1 MIAKKLSDSEKHE
14 VIALYRQLGE
24 TTSTLAG
31 RYSVSTST
39 ISRILKSTLPA
50 DEYEALIHQK
60 RQATRSTEDLP
71 LLKMPVADEASKPP
85 KSIQEPA
92 SATAADP
99 ETVAPEPAI
108 FENVEAQPVAKSE
121 FDEPQPPDRATAEQ
135 PIAPEPLSMADNE
148 QPIAAK
154 PPDLKSGPILKR
166 RSQKLVIE
174 DEDESEFN
182 ASDSRDDLFDP
193 PAKAIV
199 GETFDPEAEVLKEFL
214 AEEILDLDE
223 EDDLDDDLDED
234 LEDDDDFEDGLPKPL
249 FGATKLAD
257 GAIIQILPL
266 TEALIPRTCYLVI
279 DRASELIAPL
289 LQDFGDLGQI
299 PEEETQNKIL
309 PVFDNHRIA
318 KRYSNPRTQRVIKL
332 PDGKILQ
339 KTYSHLKAK
348 GISRLLIDG
357 RVYALSASEE

>member
-14 VIALYRQLGE
+14 VIELYRQLGE
-24 TTSTLAG
+24 TTSTVAG

-39 ISRILKSTLPA
+39 ISRILKSTLPP
-50 DEYEALIHQK
+50 DEYEALIQQK
-60 RQATRSTEDLP
+60 RQSARSPEDLP
-71 LLKMPVADEASKPP
+71 LLQTPAVNGLSESPKLIKSKPV
-85 KSIQEPA
+85 IVTAEPE
-92 SATAADP
+92 AAES
-99 ETVAPEPAI
+99 ETVVMEQPIVLETA
-108 FENVEAQPVAKSE
+108 NAQPVVESAIIESIE
-121 FDEPQPPDRATAEQ
+121 E
-135 PIAPEPLSMADNE
+135 
-148 QPIAAK
+148 PIAAPVEQPVAVK
-154 PPDLKSGPILKR
+154 PSDLKSGPILKR
-166 RSQKLVIE
+166 RSPIVVPN
-174 DEDESEFN
+174 DEDESELDVSARREDSLGLTVE
-182 ASDSRDDLFDP
+182 ASTG
-193 PAKAIV
+193 K
-199 GETFDPEAEVLKEFL
+199 TFESEAEVLKEIL

-223 EDDLDDDLDED
+223 EDDLDDDLEEDDD

-249 FGATKLAD
+249 FGTNKLAD

-266 TEALIPRTCYLVI
+266 AEALIPHTCYLVI
-279 DRASELIAPL
+279 DRASELIAPPL
-289 LQDFGDLGQI
+289 RDFGDLGQI

-357 RVYALSASEE
+357 RVYALTVSEE

>member
-14 VIALYRQLGE
+14 VIELYRQLGE

-50 DEYEALIHQK
+50 DEYEALIQQK
-60 RQATRSTEDLP
+60 RQAVRSNEPLP
-71 LLKMPVADEASKPP
+71 LLQAPVADQVSKLPP
-85 KSIQEPA
+85 ATKSVSVAAIEPK
-92 SATAADP
+92 AAIVEQLVVL
-99 ETVAPEPAI
+99 ETVEPT
-108 FENVEAQPVAKSE
+108 V
-121 FDEPQPPDRATAEQ
+121 
-135 PIAPEPLSMADNE
+135 NE
-148 QPIAAK
+148 QPVTDFAMAESVEQIKIEPIEQFVAGK
-154 PPDLKSGPILKR
+154 PSDLKSGPILKR
-166 RSQKLVIE
+166 RSPQPAL
-174 DEDESEFN
+174 DEDESEF
-182 ASDSRDDLFDP
+182 DSP
-193 PAKAIV
+193 VAKLSLPDISAKVSTEKIF
-199 GETFDPEAEVLKEFL
+199 EAEAEAEVLKEIL

-223 EDDLDDDLDED
+223 EDDLDDDDLEDD

-249 FGATKLAD
+249 FATSKLAD

-266 TEALIPRTCYLVI
+266 AEALIPRTCYLVI
-279 DRASELIAPL
+279 DRASELIAPPL
-289 LQDFGDLGQI
+289 RDFGDLGQI

-357 RVYALSASEE
+357 RVYALTVSED

>member
-1 MIAKKLSDSEKHE
+1 MIAKKLSDSEKNE
-14 VIALYRQLGE
+14 VIELYRQLGE

-39 ISRILKSTLPA
+39 ISRILKSALPA
-50 DEYEALIHQK
+50 DEYEVLIQQK
-60 RQATRSTEDLP
+60 RQALRSNEYLP
-71 LLKMPVADEASKPP
+71 LLQAPIAEQ
-85 KSIQEPA
+85 QEPSVQSPNISKTVNIA
-92 SATAADP
+92 VTEP
-99 ETVAPEPAI
+99 ERAI
-108 FENVEAQPVAKSE
+108 
-121 FDEPQPPDRATAEQ
+121 AEQ
-135 PIAPEPLSMADNE
+135 PVVPETIQRHPTDGQSTADLAIVESVEPTRIESIEPPLA
-148 QPIAAK
+148 IK

-166 RSQKLVIE
+166 RSQKPLP
-174 DEDESEFN
+174 DEDESEF
-182 ASDSRDDLFDP
+182 DLP
-193 PAKAIV
+193 VAKAALPDLSPKVSV
-199 GETFDPEAEVLKEFL
+199 GKRFESESESEVLKEIL

-223 EDDLDDDLDED
+223 DDDLDDDLEDED
-234 LEDDDDFEDGLPKPL
+234 EDDDDFDDDLSKPL
-249 FGATKLAD
+249 FATSKLAD

-266 TEALIPRTCYLVI
+266 AEALIPRTCYLVI

-332 PDGKILQ
+332 PDGRILQ

-357 RVYALSASEE
+357 RVYDLTGSED

>member
-1 MIAKKLSDSEKHE
+1 MIAKKLSDSEKNE
-14 VIALYRQLGE
+14 VIELYRQLGE

-50 DEYEALIHQK
+50 DEYEGLIQQK
-60 RQATRSTEDLP
+60 RQALRSNEYLP
-71 LLKMPVADEASKPP
+71 LLQAPAAEQ
-85 KSIQEPA
+85 QELNVQPSDLINPINLTA
-92 SATAADP
+92 TEPEMEPSAPSVLP
-99 ETVAPEPAI
+99 ETVSPETVQGRSDDIPSTVNLAI
-108 FENVEAQPVAKSE
+108 VDSIELPRIEPVEPSLAVK
-121 FDEPQPPDRATAEQ
+121 
-135 PIAPEPLSMADNE
+135 PLDS
-148 QPIAAK
+148 
-154 PPDLKSGPILKR
+154 KSGPILKR
-166 RSQKLVIE
+166 RSQKPLPNE
-174 DEDESEFN
+174 DDSELDLPIAKVSLPEVATKTNVGKRVESE
-182 ASDSRDDLFDP
+182 S
-193 PAKAIV
+193 
-199 GETFDPEAEVLKEFL
+199 EVLKEIL
-214 AEEILDLDE
+214 AEEILNLDE
-223 EDDLDDDLDED
+223 DDDLDDDD
-234 LEDDDDFEDGLPKPL
+234 LEDDDLDDDDFEDEISKPL
-249 FGATKLAD
+249 FATSKLAD

-266 TEALIPRTCYLVI
+266 AEALIPRTCYLVI

-332 PDGKILQ
+332 PDGRILQ

-357 RVYALSASEE
+357 RVYDLTGSDE

>member
-14 VIALYRQLGE
+14 VIELYRQLGE

-39 ISRILKSTLPA
+39 ISRILKSTLPT
-50 DEYEALIHQK
+50 DEYEALIQQK

-71 LLKMPVADEASKPP
+71 LLQIPVADEVSKPP
-85 KSIQEPA
+85 KSIKKTA
-92 SATAADP
+92 SVTAADL
-99 ETVAPEPAI
+99 EKVAPEPAI
-108 FENVEAQPVAKSE
+108 FENIEAQPVAESE
-121 FDEPQPPDRATAEQ
+121 FAEPQQLGVASAEPPIATA
-135 PIAPEPLSMADNE
+135 PLSIADNE
-148 QPIAAK
+148 QPIAVK
-154 PPDLKSGPILKR
+154 PSDLKSGPILKR
-166 RSQKLVIE
+166 RSQKLVVD

-182 ASDSRDDLFDP
+182 ESAGRDDLFNL

-199 GETFDPEAEVLKEFL
+199 GKTFDSEAEVLKEFL

-223 EDDLDDDLDED
+223 DDDLDDDLDED
-234 LEDDDDFEDGLPKPL
+234 LDEDDDFEDGLPKPL

-357 RVYALSASEE
+357 RVYDFSASEE